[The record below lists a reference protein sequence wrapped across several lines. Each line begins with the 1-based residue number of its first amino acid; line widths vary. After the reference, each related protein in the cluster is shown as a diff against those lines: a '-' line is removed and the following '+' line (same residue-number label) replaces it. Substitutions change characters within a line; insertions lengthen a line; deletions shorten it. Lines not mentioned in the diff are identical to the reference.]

1 MHLKLACSLILLSK
15 NGILRKYSCQLL
27 SVYCHTAIE
36 RVLPKKKFDN
46 RMNSRRGLPM
56 VAETSKDWKMSYVK
70 FIKGSLDTFI
80 INDWW
85 RSG

>member
-1 MHLKLACSLILLSK
+1 MKRKLACSSILLSK
-15 NGILRKYSCQLL
+15 NGILRKYSCLLL
-27 SVYCHTAIE
+27 SVYCHTTIE
-36 RVLPKKKFDN
+36 GVLTKKKFDN
-46 RMNSRRGLPM
+46 RMNGRRGLPM
-56 VAETSKDWKMSYVK
+56 IAETCKDWKMSYVK